1 MFIFKIP
8 NDISSKMKLNVPI
21 IALNNMAIKLPYINK
36 NILYS
41 HNVKREH
48 GIVINV
54 KTKQSFN
61 VLCL

>member
-1 MFIFKIP
+1 MP
-8 NDISSKMKLNVPI
+8 NDISSKIKLNVPI
-21 IALNNMAIKLPYINK
+21 NELNNMAIKLPYINK
-36 NILYS
+36 NMLYS

-48 GIVINV
+48 GIDINV